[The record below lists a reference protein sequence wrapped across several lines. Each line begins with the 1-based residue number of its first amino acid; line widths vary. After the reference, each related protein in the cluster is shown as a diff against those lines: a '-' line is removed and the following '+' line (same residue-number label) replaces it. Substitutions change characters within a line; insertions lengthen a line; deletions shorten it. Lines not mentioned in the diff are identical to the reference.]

1 MNDTG
6 TAIQTV
12 NATLVFSYGG
22 EKAPWL
28 VDAFCERSTPPGM
41 TVHNYWNRP
50 IPLDRFR
57 REFRVDIQF
66 DGDELVDTDGD
77 WVALIFKIED
87 GTPTMTGSYGKASD
101 PRTKRRAES
110 CRPSDVGCEFRT
122 VLVQVNMD
130 EIKGAFAPQP
140 LSFARQQT
148 VA

>member
-12 NATLVFSYGG
+12 NATLVFIYDG
-22 EKAPWL
+22 EKTPWL
-28 VDAFCERSTPPGM
+28 INAFCENSPPPGLRG
-41 TVHNYWNRP
+41 HNYWNRP

-57 REFRVDIQF
+57 REFRVDIKF
-66 DGDELVDTDGD
+66 DGDDLVDIAGD

-87 GTPTMTGSYGKASD
+87 GTSTMTGFHGKESD
-101 PRTKRRAES
+101 PRSRLQSAS
-110 CRPSDVGCEFRT
+110 CRPGDVGCEFRT
-122 VLVQVNMD
+122 VLVQIDME

-140 LSFARQQT
+140 LSFARHQT